1 MKIRP
6 TPDVIEE
13 RLKAAGIHPTAQR
26 IAIARFVLCDA
37 EHPTAEDVKKW
48 ADKNFP
54 KMSRATVYN
63 TLGIFVRAKLLK
75 EVKLPH
81 TDRTVYDDNV
91 TAHYHFLDEKSGKL
105 YDVDPGE
112 IEIRP
117 RLGKAVS
124 INSVEVL
131 LRGKWK

>member
-1 MKIRP
+1 MKKTA
-6 TPDVIEE
+6 TPRDIEK
-13 RLKAAGIHPTAQR
+13 RLVDAGVQPSAQR
-26 IAIARFVLCDA
+26 IAIAQFVLGEA

-54 KMSRATVYN
+54 KMSLATVYN
-63 TLGIFVRAKLLK
+63 TLGILVRAKLLK

-91 TAHYHFLDEKSGKL
+91 TLHYHFLDEKSGKVF
-105 YDVDPGE
+105 DVDPKD

-117 RLGKAVS
+117 RLGKGFS
-124 INSVEVL
+124 IDSVEVL
-131 LRGKWK
+131 LRGRRE